1 MQQPARE
8 AYSFELTQWTS
19 TVDTGQ
25 AEKTYCAASSQITA
39 GLVECMRVGIASTTG
54 EGAGK
59 DARDTAAD

>member
-1 MQQPARE
+1 M
-8 AYSFELTQWTS
+8 
-19 TVDTGQ
+19 DTGQ

-54 EGAGK
+54 EGAGR